1 MSKGLLDT
9 TTIMFLAGI
18 VLIAVLAGYSS
29 SKGTESF
36 GAAQP
41 AAHTAGHGAK
51 KQNLDPSIKEIHQAA
66 DAAPQ
71 TQNTVVGADSTSS
84 SYASANGIGSPDF
97 QAPSCAKQDTAQP
110 SDLLPTN
117 VPAGGTAFGQP
128 NPPPMG
134 GSELLQAGHHIG
146 IDTVGQSLRN
156 ANLQLRSEPPNPQQ
170 VVSPWGNSTI
180 SPDLIRVPLE
190 IGCGPQ

>member
-36 GAAQP
+36 GAAQ
-41 AAHTAGHGAK
+41 ASGHGGGQASK

-66 DAAPQ
+66 DAAPS
-71 TQNTVVGADSTSS
+71 TQGAVVGADAASS
-84 SYASANGIGSPDF
+84 SYASASGISSPEF
-97 QAPSCAKQDTAQP
+97 QAPSCSKQDTAQP
-110 SDLLPTN
+110 SDLLPSKM
-117 VPAGGTAFGQP
+117 PAGATSFGQP
-128 NPPPMG
+128 DQPPMG
-134 GSELLQAGHHIG
+134 ADLLQAGHHIG

-170 VVSPWGNSTI
+170 TVSPWGNSTI
-180 SPDLIRVPLE
+180 GPDLIRVPLE